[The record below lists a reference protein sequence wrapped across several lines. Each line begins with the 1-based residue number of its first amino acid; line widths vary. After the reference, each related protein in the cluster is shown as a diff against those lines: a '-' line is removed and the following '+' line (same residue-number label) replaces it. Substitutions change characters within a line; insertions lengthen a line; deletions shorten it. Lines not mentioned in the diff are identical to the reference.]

1 MPAAPLFATSRAPGL
16 GSWADRVMALAE
28 ALGEPLFPWQGDVL
42 DQWLEHDDAGRL
54 TRLSAGL
61 VVPRR
66 NGKSHL
72 IAYRILAGLLLLGE
86 RRVLYTAHSGQLA
99 QEMYRQVIGLLE
111 HDLIKP
117 HLPGRPYMSEGR
129 ERIEFENGSRFWVRS
144 RRHGDTVRGLEADLL
159 IIDEALFLTND
170 QLSALT
176 PLLAKGIAQG
186 RGQMIL
192 TSSAGDQAAAT
203 LARFAATGRQAAGRS
218 DQPLAWHEW
227 AAPEGSDI
235 TSPETWALAN
245 PSLGDIVPE
254 QYLAGQL
261 EYLSPEAFAREHL
274 GVWGSTRRLPA
285 IEPAAWNALAAEE
298 RPDGVGGAWLS
309 FDVSVDLKAARVLLF
324 RPTPLGRLAVSC
336 EASWDGDKEI
346 QLESFAEELLGLCRK
361 HDPETVGYS
370 RRTGEF
376 VARKLEADG
385 YQTKALP
392 PGIYAN
398 ACMALESA
406 VASKQII
413 HDGHP
418 SVAEDL
424 GRAVRKPFSDGTG
437 WTFVRDST
445 AGGPIPAAVALAVG
459 YWIASDALGQDADI
473 RV

>member
-1 MPAAPLFATSRAPGL
+1 MSAPPLFATARDPER
-16 GSWADRVMALAE
+16 GSWGDRVVALAA
-28 ALGEPLFPWQGDVL
+28 ALDEPLFPWQGDVL
-42 DQWLEHDDAGRL
+42 DQWLEHDAEDRL

-72 IAYRILAGLLLLGE
+72 LAYRILAGLLLLGE

-111 HDLIKP
+111 HELIKP

-186 RGQMIL
+186 RGQMIM
-192 TSSAGDQAAAT
+192 TSSAGDQAATT
-203 LARFAATGRQAAGRS
+203 LAKFATTGRKAAGRS
-218 DQPLAWHEW
+218 DEPVAWHEW
-227 AAPEGSDI
+227 AVPQGADI
-235 TSPETWALAN
+235 TNPDTWALAN

-285 IEPAAWNALAAEE
+285 IEPAAWNALAATEAPE
-298 RPDGVGGAWLS
+298 TVGGAWLA
-309 FDVSVDLKAARVLLF
+309 FDVAPTLTAARVLLF

-336 EASWDGDKEI
+336 EASLDGEI
-346 QLESFAEELLGLCRK
+346 QLESFAEDVLALCRK

-376 VARKLEADG
+376 IARKLEAEG
-385 YQTKALP
+385 YQTTALS

-406 VASKQII
+406 VASRQLV

-424 GRAVRKPFSDGTG
+424 SRAVRKPFSDGTG

-445 AGGPIPAAVALAVG
+445 AGGPIPAAVALAMG
-459 YWIASDALGQDADI
+459 YWIASDALGQDAEI